1 MVHPGLYAQKV
12 FTLSYNLIVAHWQQE
27 DKLGTQEAT
36 THKEMFSWGIKQL
49 LSHKHSLLCFLMF

>member
-36 THKEMFSWGIKQL
+36 THKEMFS
-49 LSHKHSLLCFLMF
+49 